1 MSRLTDIAKRTGT
14 SVLPLELAGDG
25 EEAGDLLVGLPE
37 AGGKGPAEG
46 TEELGRQRG
55 TRVHDR
61 LHLLV
66 GDGEDLAV
74 RVGDG
79 VGGGGATVEEL
90 DLAEE
95 IAGAEDGERFFP
107 DARYHLADA
116 HPALVD
122 YVELAPRR
130 ALREDDGLL
139 RITLL
144 HPHHEHVREL
154 LVVEVAEDGRRAQR
168 LLNHASHAPQDVA
181 ELFLLRLQVPP
192 VRIGGRDLDGQ
203 AAHDLEAV
211 AFEADELPR
220 VVGEQTDLLHPELDQ
235 DLRADAVVALVG
247 LEAERLV
254 GLDRVLALVLELIG
268 HQLVDETD
276 AAPLLSQVQQDAPA
290 GLADHLE
297 RLVQLVAA
305 VAARGREDVAGQ
317 ALRVHAHESGLVPDA
332 QVAHHEGDV
341 MLAVDAAL
349 EGVDAEGT
357 VAGGEIGLD
366 DLPHQALGAH
376 PMLDEVLDRDQ
387 LQAVLAAHGHQT
399 RPAGHG
405 AVLVH
410 HLADHAR
417 RVEAGQA
424 RQVHRR
430 LRLARAHEHA
440 PVHGAQREHVAG
452 TGQVARF
459 GPRRDGGQHGPRAIA
474 GGDAGRGSLLG
485 FDGHAERGAELRVVL
500 LVAHHERDAQLVQ
513 ALPRHGQADEAA
525 PIAGHEV
532 DDLGGDLLRGDGEV
546 ALVLA
551 VLVVHDHHHPALPDV
566 VDGVGDARERHG
578 TSYRGGRY
586 ARGGAGAGRLSTY
599 LAITSISRFTR
610 SPGRAARRFVWSSVY
625 GMTATEKPPGRRP
638 ATVREI
644 PSTAIEPFST
654 R

>member
-79 VGGGGATVEEL
+79 LGGGRAPVEEL
-90 DLAEE
+90 DVAEE

-122 YVELAPRR
+122 HVELAARC

-168 LLNHASHAPQDVA
+168 LLNHASPAQQDVA
-181 ELFLLRLQVPP
+181 RLFLLRLQVPP

-387 LQAVLAAHGHQT
+387 LQAV
-399 RPAGHG
+399 
-405 AVLVH
+405 
-410 HLADHAR
+410 
-417 RVEAGQA
+417 
-424 RQVHRR
+424 
-430 LRLARAHEHA
+430 
-440 PVHGAQREHVAG
+440 
-452 TGQVARF
+452 
-459 GPRRDGGQHGPRAIA
+459 
-474 GGDAGRGSLLG
+474 
-485 FDGHAERGAELRVVL
+485 
-500 LVAHHERDAQLVQ
+500 
-513 ALPRHGQADEAA
+513 

-586 ARGGAGAGRLSTY
+586 AREDAGAISLSTY

-625 GMTATEKPPGRRP
+625 GMTATEKPRGRRA
-638 ATVREI
+638 ATVSEI